1 MLKLIP
7 ATPADNQTIHDIA
20 ERVWSKHYIPNI
32 ITQAQMDYMMEWMYS
47 ADSLAKQ
54 MAEGARFF
62 MLNYKGDTVGYISIN
77 DTNGDLF
84 LNKFYIDTE
93 YQRLSLGSNA
103 LVLALAE
110 FPAAKTM
117 RLQVNRKNFKA
128 INFYFKN
135 GFSIDRAED
144 FDIGN
149 NYLMEDYVMVR
160 ILIPS

>member
-7 ATPADNQTIHDIA
+7 ATTADTQTIHDIA

-32 ITQAQMDYMMEWMYS
+32 ITQDQMDYMMEWMYS

-62 MLNYKGDTVGYISIN
+62 MMNYNGQTVGYLSIN
-77 DTNGDLF
+77 NNNGDLF

-93 YQRLSLGSNA
+93 YQRLNLGSNA
-103 LVLALAE
+103 LALALAE
-110 FPAAKTM
+110 FSAAITM

-128 INFYFKN
+128 VNFYFKN
-135 GFSIDRAED
+135 GFTIERAED

-149 NYLMEDYVMVR
+149 NYLMEDYVM
-160 ILIPS
+160 LKKL